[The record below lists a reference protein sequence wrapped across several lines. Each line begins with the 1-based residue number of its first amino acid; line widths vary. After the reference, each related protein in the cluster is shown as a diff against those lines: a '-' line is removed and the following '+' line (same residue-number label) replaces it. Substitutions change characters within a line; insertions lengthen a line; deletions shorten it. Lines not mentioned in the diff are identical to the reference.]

1 MPAPGVHEVDQLST
15 RGAYHGIYYG
25 AARAQAMKARFSS
38 QCSACGDVIKQGRE
52 ISRDSSDKWVHK
64 HCVDE
69 AGEALP

>member
-1 MPAPGVHEVDQLST
+1 
-15 RGAYHGIYYG
+15 
-25 AARAQAMKARFSS
+25 MKARFAS

-69 AGEALP
+69 AGEVLP